1 MIKCANEQCPTILSQ
16 TVIRGDESE
25 SVAVE
30 DDLRNSC
37 KEKNQI
43 SSEFVHTTITEQA
56 GADIVNRVK
65 YDLYLFIF
73 IILIFLLFVIMY
85 YYLFL

>member
-1 MIKCANEQCPTILSQ
+1 MQDSLDAMVKCANEQCPTILAQ

-25 SVAVE
+25 PIAVQ
-30 DDLRNSC
+30 DDLRNTC

-43 SSEFVHTTITEQA
+43 NNEFIHTTVTEQA

-65 YDLYLFIF
+65 
-73 IILIFLLFVIMY
+73 
-85 YYLFL
+85 

>member
-43 SSEFVHTTITEQA
+43 SNEFIHTTITEQA

-65 YDLYLFIF
+65 YES
-73 IILIFLLFVIMY
+73 
-85 YYLFL
+85 

>member
-25 SVAVE
+25 SIAVE
-30 DDLRNSC
+30 DDLRSSC

-43 SSEFVHTTITEQA
+43 SSEFIHTTITEQA

-65 YDLYLFIF
+65 YGL
-73 IILIFLLFVIMY
+73 
-85 YYLFL
+85 

>member
-43 SSEFVHTTITEQA
+43 TNEFIHTTITEQA

-65 YDLYLFIF
+65 YES
-73 IILIFLLFVIMY
+73 LIHFVLSTHY
-85 YYLFL
+85 VLNDY

>member
-1 MIKCANEQCPTILSQ
+1 MIKCANDQCPTILSQ

-25 SVAVE
+25 TIAVE

-43 SSEFVHTTITEQA
+43 NSEFIHNTITEQA

-65 YDLYLFIF
+65 YALKL
-73 IILIFLLFVIMY
+73 LI
-85 YYLFL
+85 